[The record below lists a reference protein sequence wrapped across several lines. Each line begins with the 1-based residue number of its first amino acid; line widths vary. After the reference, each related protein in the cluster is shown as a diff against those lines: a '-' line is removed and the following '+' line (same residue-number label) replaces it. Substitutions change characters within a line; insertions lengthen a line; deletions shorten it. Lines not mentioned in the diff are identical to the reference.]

1 MVGIVDKSYVMNCTV
16 HSANNRA
23 IAIHGVNQLRVTW
36 NVVRAP
42 ASSPTEPTDCLVSQ
56 VFNTRG
62 HAIFIEDGTEIRNTI
77 AYNLVSV
84 VRAIWS
90 LLLVDQ
96 SPACYWIVNP
106 DNDVYGNVAAGS
118 SHYGFAAGVRGR
130 DPWPKVLS
138 TPGQKSS
145 GRGS

>member
-1 MVGIVDKSYVMNCTV
+1 MER
-16 HSANNRA
+16 RA
-23 IAIHGVNQLRVTW
+23 CPGVVPGAGLVTC
-36 NVVRAP
+36 P
-42 ASSPTEPTDCLVSQ
+42 PLQ